1 MSVLSVPVTTIDGRS
16 TTLGDLGAKALL
28 VVNVASKCG
37 LTKQYATL
45 QELQEKYRD
54 QGLVV
59 TGFPCNQF
67 NGQEP
72 GTNAE
77 IQEFC
82 SSTYGVDFPL
92 FDKIEVNGPGRHP
105 LYDALTAVE
114 DAEGIAG
121 DIQWNFE
128 KFVVGADG
136 SIARFRPRTEPDAP
150 EVIAA
155 IIELIA

>member
-1 MSVLSVPVTTIDGRS
+1 
-16 TTLGDLGAKALL
+16 
-28 VVNVASKCG
+28 
-37 LTKQYATL
+37 
-45 QELQEKYRD
+45 
-54 QGLVV
+54 
-59 TGFPCNQF
+59 FPCNQF
-67 NGQEP
+67 GSQEP
-72 GTNAE
+72 GTEAE
-77 IQEFC
+77 IVDFC
-82 SSTYGVDFPL
+82 STKFHVTFPM
-92 FDKIEVNGPGRHP
+92 FSKIEVNGPGRHP